1 MLAGEATNRLTG
13 TYVSEVPALSI
24 EVTVVDGNLRLSVP
38 GQPTYTLLADSPTKF
53 RLTGPPSMPAGF
65 FAEFIVENG
74 VAKGMNLIQPNGTLK
89 LTKK

>member
-1 MLAGEATNRLTG
+1 
-13 TYVSEVPALSI
+13 
-24 EVTVVDGNLRLSVP
+24 
-38 GQPTYTLLADSPTKF
+38 
-53 RLTGPPSMPAGF
+53 MPAGF